1 VGTSALLPSSNP
13 TWIST
18 IASLPVAKLH
28 ATTKLGT
35 SSPGTVAQRKSLAM
49 LVRATVTM
57 MTNAPMTWFV
67 EKTTAQLSSRP
78 SLERTNQIAAKSLE
92 QLTGSLKDTKSV
104 MVSASRERETVIGT
118 AIVSKAWFVITA
130 GDWERISAL
139 PVGIQLFH

>member
-1 VGTSALLPSSNP
+1 
-13 TWIST
+13 
-18 IASLPVAKLH
+18 
-28 ATTKLGT
+28 
-35 SSPGTVAQRKSLAM
+35 
-49 LVRATVTM
+49 VTM

-67 EKTTAQLSSRP
+67 EKTIAQLSSRP
-78 SLERTNQIAAKSLE
+78 SLERTNQIAAKSLV

-139 PVGIQLFH
+139 QDLRPRMLL